1 MVREVFTLSGKK
13 PNYSTWYLP
22 FPSGSAAAASGKILP
37 GVLQT
42 LFASLPQRPVA
53 EGKEKEDYEDCLF
66 ERTFI
71 KCKYRPQSAHC

>member
-22 FPSGSAAAASGKILP
+22 GPSGSAAAASGKIQP

-53 EGKEKEDYEDCLF
+53 GGEGKGTL
-66 ERTFI
+66 
-71 KCKYRPQSAHC
+71 